1 MYKRNIRLG
10 WVVIGFILGVVVS
23 VLAAQVPPPAPPANG
38 TDVNRM
44 KESAPKVYIDSRE
57 VDIEFIKTEI
67 TFVNYV
73 RDRKEAD
80 VHILITT
87 QSTGSNGQEYTL
99 AFIGQNGWSGID
111 NTLSFVSNKVQTAD
125 EIRRG
130 LNQILKMGLVGY
142 AARTPIQ
149 SRLAVSFMD
158 RVDPASVRDKWNFWV
173 FSFSLNGME
182 FGEKSQSRTMLY
194 GNISAN
200 RVTPAA
206 KLRLGLSG
214 DYSKSRFSFG
224 GEDIVSESDSATFDG
239 LYVKSL
245 NEHWSA
251 GIFLT
256 VDSST
261 YRNISLSLNP
271 SPAIEYNVFP
281 YSESTRRQL
290 RFLYR
295 LNVKQVRYRE
305 ETIYDK
311 IKESLFGQS
320 LAATLEVKEPWGSA
334 EASIEGSHYFHNL
347 KMNRLEIRGEL
358 SLRLFK
364 GLSLTLDA
372 GYERVRDQLG
382 LPKGD
387 LKLEEVLLQRRELA
401 TDYNYSLSVG
411 LSYTFGSIFSNVV
424 NPRFG
429 SSDSMGGYGYF
440 WH

>member
-1 MYKRNIRLG
+1 MKRGFPYLLAAYVLFVLG
-10 WVVIGFILGVVVS
+10 PVAAV
-23 VLAAQVPPPAPPANG
+23 AQVPPPPGPGPDINQL
-38 TDVNRM
+38 
-44 KESAPKVYIDSRE
+44 KEGAPKVYIDCAYC
-57 VDIEFIKTEI
+57 DIDYIRTEI

-80 VHILITT
+80 VHVLITI
-87 QSTGSNGQEYTL
+87 QDTGSNGQEYTL
-99 AFIGQNGWSGID
+99 AFIGQNGWAGVD
-111 NTLSFVSNKVQTAD
+111 NSLKFVSNKTQTDD
-125 EIRRG
+125 EIRSG
-130 LNQILKMGLVGY
+130 LTQVLKMGLVGY

-149 SRLAVSFMD
+149 PRLTVSFMD
-158 RVDPASVRDKWNFWV
+158 RVDPGMIKDKWNFWV
-173 FSFSLNGME
+173 FSFSLNGSQ

-200 RVTPAA
+200 RVTPES

-224 GEDIVSESDSATFDG
+224 GSDIISESDSATFDG

-245 NEHWSA
+245 GEHWSA
-251 GIFLT
+251 GVFLT

-261 YRNISLSLNP
+261 YRNILLSVNP
-271 SPAIEYNVFP
+271 SPAVEYNVFP
-281 YSESTRRQL
+281 YSVSTRRQL

-295 LNVKQVRYRE
+295 LDLKHVRYRE

-311 IKESLFGQS
+311 KRENLFGQS
-320 LAATLEVKEPWGSA
+320 LEAALEVKEPWGTA
-334 EASIEGSHYFHNL
+334 EASVTGSHYFHDL
-347 KMNRLEIRGEL
+347 KMNRLELRGEL

-372 GYERVRDQLG
+372 SYERIRDQLG
-382 LPKGD
+382 LAKGD

-411 LSYTFGSIFSNVV
+411 LSYTFGSIYSNVV

-429 SSDSMGGYGYF
+429 SNGSQGGYGYF
-440 WH
+440 WY